1 MDEPFGTTSA
11 SWSPEATERAP
22 TISTCSPPDAAK
34 TGGAS
39 PTPPTSTEPEAIASS
54 MGGPEVKSDQF
65 TWNGSVLSR
74 PAALRIASA
83 PVPFWS
89 PTFSVTEDR
98 LTELDGEALLDA
110 AAGAALGVELELL
123 DEEHAVAAR
132 PARAMAENARSFFGL
147 RFNVYPSI
155 PI

>member
-1 MDEPFGTTSA
+1 MDVIVEPLGTSSA
-11 SWSPEATERAP
+11 SWSPVGTLRAP
-22 TISTCSPPDAAK
+22 TITPPSPPAAAK

-54 MGGPEVKSDQF
+54 MGGPEVKSAQV

-74 PAALRIASA
+74 PAALRTASA

-89 PTFSVTEDR
+89 PTFNVTEER

-110 AAGAALGVELELL
+110 AAAALAVEVGVELELL
-123 DEEHAVAAR
+123 
-132 PARAMAENARSFFGL
+132 
-147 RFNVYPSI
+147 
-155 PI
+155 

>member
-1 MDEPFGTTSA
+1 MEVIGEPFGTTTA
-11 SWSPEATERAP
+11 SWSPLVWRAP

-39 PTPPTSTEPEAIASS
+39 PTPPMSTEPEPLASS
-54 MGGPEVKSDQF
+54 IGGPEVKSDQV
-65 TWNGSVLSR
+65 TWNGSELSR
-74 PAALRIASA
+74 PAADSTASA

-98 LTELDGEALLDA
+98 STELDGEALLDA
-110 AAGAALGVELELL
+110 AAAAAVGLELELL

-132 PARAMAENARSFFGL
+132 PARAMAEN
-147 RFNVYPSI
+147 
-155 PI
+155 

>member
-11 SWSPEATERAP
+11 SWSPVGTSRAP
-22 TISTCSPPDAAK
+22 TISTPSPPAAAK

-54 MGGPEVKSDQF
+54 MGGPEVKSAQV
-65 TWNGSVLSR
+65 TWNGSVLRR

-98 LTELDGEALLDA
+98 LTELDGDAPADVEVEAA
-110 AAGAALGVELELL
+110 
-123 DEEHAVAAR
+123 
-132 PARAMAENARSFFGL
+132 
-147 RFNVYPSI
+147 
-155 PI
+155 

>member
-1 MDEPFGTTSA
+1 MDVIGVPLGTRTA
-11 SWSPEATERAP
+11 SWSPPRPITAT
-22 TISTCSPPDAAK
+22 TISSPLPPAAAK

-54 MGGPEVKSDQF
+54 IGGPEVKSDQF
-65 TWNGSVLSR
+65 TWNGSELSR

-98 LTELDGEALLDA
+98 ATELDGDALPAVA
-110 AAGAALGVELELL
+110 AAAAAGVELELL
-123 DEEHAVAAR
+123 DEEQAVAAR
-132 PARAMAENARSFFGL
+132 PMRAMAEIARSFFRL
-147 RFNVYPSI
+147 RFNV
-155 PI
+155 